1 MDKDLCTVD
10 WISWG
15 SDQIVQ
21 ITRLEVAN
29 LPGRLVFDFIYPRSG
44 LRNGRHGA

>member
-21 ITRLEVAN
+21 IIGLEVAN
-29 LPGRLVFDFIYPRSG
+29 LPGRLVFDFIHARSS
-44 LRNGRHGA
+44 LCNGRHGA